1 MLNVVNFKGGSD
13 QVLLLNGAI
22 LNAQKLCRSIQEME
36 LIDIQIEC
44 KVLAHYSR
52 SFRPN
57 LSHNPLPRTYQ
68 IPEDETLTYMQ
79 RKGVCE
85 RKREDAP

>member
-1 MLNVVNFKGGSD
+1 
-13 QVLLLNGAI
+13 
-22 LNAQKLCRSIQEME
+22 ME
-36 LIDIQIEC
+36 WIDKQIVS
-44 KVLAHYSR
+44 KVLAHCSV